1 MNEIYWLQRLDN
13 FTSCFEA
20 MMVFSIVL
28 ICIFGVA
35 QLASRILYDD
45 EGLAHAAKKT
55 RKPFIISMCSLAVAA
70 AGLVF
75 MPTTDEAFMILGVGG
90 VVDYIQ
96 ENETLKELP
105 DKCVEAL
112 EAWSDS
118 LLEGEE

>member
-13 FTSCFEA
+13 FTSCLEA
-20 MMVFSIVL
+20 TMVFSIVL
-28 ICIFGVA
+28 ICVFGAVQLGPRIF
-35 QLASRILYDD
+35 YDD
-45 EGLAHAAKKT
+45 EDLARTAKKT
-55 RKPFIISMCSLAVAA
+55 RKPFIISICSFAVAA

-75 MPTTDEAFMILGVGG
+75 MPTTNEAFMILGVGG
-90 VVDYIQ
+90 AVDYIQ
-96 ENETLKELP
+96 EHETLKELP